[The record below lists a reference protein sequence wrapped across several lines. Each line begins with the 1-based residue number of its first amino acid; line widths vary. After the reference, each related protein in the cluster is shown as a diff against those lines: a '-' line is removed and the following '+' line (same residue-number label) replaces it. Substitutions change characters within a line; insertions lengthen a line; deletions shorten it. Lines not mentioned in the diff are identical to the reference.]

1 MHKHRNFPSRL
12 PSSDIHFTLRRPSKT
27 GATPIKP
34 RKRFADRHPKDRAAD
49 REFLLAIITAF
60 GLEPFIRGNLD
71 AGRLSWLIDREIVP
85 VHANF
90 NPACYD
96 AELRVDIQAVCV
108 NYPELAKEFPE
119 LTAQTASQT
128 ANQNPQKDT
137 NDYA

>member
-60 GLEPFIRGNLD
+60 GADPFVRGNLD
-71 AGRLSWLIDREIVP
+71 AGRLSWLIDREIIP
-85 VHANF
+85 AHANF

-108 NYPELAKEFPE
+108 NFPELAKEFPE
-119 LTAQTASQT
+119 LTAQTA
-128 ANQNPQKDT
+128 NQSTPEHPQKDT

>member
-27 GATPIKP
+27 GATPIKS

-60 GLEPFIRGNLD
+60 GTNPFIRGNLD
-71 AGRLSWLIDREIVP
+71 AGRLSWLIDREIIP
-85 VHANF
+85 AHANF

-96 AELRVDIQAVCV
+96 AELRVDIQTVCV
-108 NYPELAKEFPE
+108 NFPELAKEFPE
-119 LTAQTASQT
+119 LTALNASQT